1 MCILFCLK
9 WINCDCCIEKKIDN
23 KDIIHDIPF
32 NYNIGKWRYS
42 MAQQREQNRII
53 IAFYNFEFYNQIM
66 GLHNS
71 VMEIHK

>member
-1 MCILFCLK
+1 MYTILFEMNKL
-9 WINCDCCIEKKIDN
+9 WLLYWKKIDN

-53 IAFYNFEFYNQIM
+53 IAFYNLEFYN
-66 GLHNS
+66 
-71 VMEIHK
+71 